1 MPFIVRVYCENNIYS
16 IDLSSVEHAT
26 IGNDQSDTL
35 QLENYGLKKHQISI
49 EKNGEHFIIKGKRL
63 YNSENSPVSSETITV
78 GQRYSIDA
86 NSEIYIAIHPK
97 QADSNKA
104 IGLESAKEVY
114 IGRSRDNNIVL
125 HNKRTSSEHCKI
137 YRENGLF
144 KIRDLRSTN
153 GTYVN
158 GKKIYEK
165 TLVDGDRIN
174 ISVYEIVLTNNALTF
189 YNVGDDLELNMT
201 APDKVAKRG
210 TISMFDVNIN
220 VQHES
225 EGYDIQIKQ
234 QIKTGTKSVF
244 DI

>member
-1 MPFIVRVYCENNIYS
+1 MSFIVRVYCDDNIYS
-16 IDLSSVEHAT
+16 IDLTSIGHAT
-26 IGNDQSDTL
+26 IGNDLSDTVR
-35 QLENYGLKKHQISI
+35 LENCGLKKHQISF
-49 EKNGEHFIIKGKRL
+49 EKNGDNFVMKGKRL
-63 YNSENSPVSSETITV
+63 YNSENSPVSSEIITV
-78 GQRYSIDA
+78 GQRYSIEAD
-86 NSEIYIAIHPK
+86 SEIYIAIHPK

-158 GKKIYEK
+158 GKRIYEK
-165 TLVDGDRIN
+165 TLVNGDRIN
-174 ISVYEIVLTNNALTF
+174 ISIYEIVLMNNSLTF

-210 TISMFDVNIN
+210 TVSMFDVNIN
-220 VQHES
+220 VQNES